1 MPAAGQ
7 GQAPRLRAAGNGNAE
22 NAWGF
27 ALQID
32 ARTGISLGRGDR
44 SKGKCPMLETN
55 VKIDHEA
62 ILRQARQL
70 RAEALSQMVRNLI
83 SFFRRKPAVRGAA
96 KA

>member
-1 MPAAGQ
+1 
-7 GQAPRLRAAGNGNAE
+7 
-22 NAWGF
+22 
-27 ALQID
+27 
-32 ARTGISLGRGDR
+32 
-44 SKGKCPMLETN
+44 MLETN

-70 RAEALSQMVRNLI
+70 RAEALRQMVHNLI